1 MSNCDFNKVA
11 NWNHTSAWVFSCKFA
26 AYFKNNFSYEHLWM
40 TASVNKK
47 TRETINITGVERAI
61 WILFYLHLLLK
72 KLLKYFFSYIV
83 SVLNE
88 LYIHN

>member
-1 MSNCDFNKVA
+1 MN
-11 NWNHTSAWVFSCKFA
+11 
-26 AYFKNNFSYEHLWM
+26 
-40 TASVNKK
+40 
-47 TRETINITGVERAI
+47 INGAERAI

-72 KLLKYFFSYIV
+72 QITEIFFSYIV